1 MRRRLNEQL
10 LTLQEQERS
19 ELARDLH
26 DEVSPFL
33 FAINID
39 AATASRMLK
48 EGRMAEARD
57 HVQPIADAI
66 RPMQRQVRSMLS
78 RLRPIG
84 FDEFGLREA
93 IENMIAFWQRRRP
106 DINYHFDLSAECR
119 GLGELLG
126 RTICRIV
133 QEALS
138 NAVRHADPTLITV
151 SIDRQGETVRVEITD
166 DGRGI
171 NEPSR
176 PGYGLVGIGER
187 VRAIGGSLSFS
198 GQPGEGFAV
207 AVALPCSSR
216 QEAASTSVQAVEL

>member
-57 HVQPIADAI
+57 HVQSIADAI

-106 DINYHFDLSAECR
+106 DINYHFDFSAECG

-166 DGRGI
+166 DGRGST
-171 NEPSR
+171 SR
-176 PGYGLVGIGER
+176 AG
-187 VRAIGGSLSFS
+187 RATGWSGSASVGGSLSFS

>member
-1 MRRRLNEQL
+1 
-10 LTLQEQERS
+10 
-19 ELARDLH
+19 
-26 DEVSPFL
+26 VSPFL

-48 EGRMAEARD
+48 EGRMAEARH
-57 HVQPIADAI
+57 HVQSIADAV

-93 IENMIAFWQRRRP
+93 IENMIAFWRRRRP
-106 DINYHFDLSAECR
+106 DINYHFDFSAECG

-198 GQPGEGFAV
+198 GQPGAGFAV
-207 AVALPCSSR
+207 AAALPCSSQ
-216 QEAASTSVQAVEL
+216 QEAANTSVQAVEL

>member
-1 MRRRLNEQL
+1 
-10 LTLQEQERS
+10 
-19 ELARDLH
+19 
-26 DEVSPFL
+26 V
-33 FAINID
+33 
-39 AATASRMLK
+39 
-48 EGRMAEARD
+48 
-57 HVQPIADAI
+57 
-66 RPMQRQVRSMLS
+66 
-78 RLRPIG
+78 
-84 FDEFGLREA
+84 
-93 IENMIAFWQRRRP
+93 W
-106 DINYHFDLSAECR
+106 
-119 GLGELLG
+119 GLGEPLG

-207 AVALPCSSR
+207 AAVLPCSS
-216 QEAASTSVQAVEL
+216 QHEAANTSVQAVEL

>member
-1 MRRRLNEQL
+1 LNEQL
-10 LTLQEQERS
+10 LTLEERERS

-39 AATASRMLK
+39 AATASRKLK
-48 EGRMAEARD
+48 EGHMAEARD
-57 HVQPIADAI
+57 HVQSIADAI
-66 RPMQRQVRSMLS
+66 RPMQRQVRGMLS

-93 IENMIAFWQRRRP
+93 IENMIAFWRRRRP
-106 DINYHFDLSAECR
+106 DIDYHFDFSAECG

-138 NAVRHADPTLITV
+138 NAVRHADPTLITI

-166 DGRGI
+166 DGRGA
-171 NEPSR
+171 NEPNR

-198 GQPGEGFAV
+198 GQRGEGFAV
-207 AVALPCSSR
+207 AAVLPCSSP
-216 QEAASTSVQAVEL
+216 QGAADTSVQAVEL